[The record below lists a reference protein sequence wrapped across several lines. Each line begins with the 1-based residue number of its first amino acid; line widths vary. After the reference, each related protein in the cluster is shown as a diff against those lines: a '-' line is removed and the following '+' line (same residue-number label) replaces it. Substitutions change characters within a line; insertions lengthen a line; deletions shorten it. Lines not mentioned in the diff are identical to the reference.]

1 MSGMQIITLA
11 AVFVALASAGASSCR
26 VKQAREAAETARGEA
41 ENLRARLEA
50 VEAENAVQR
59 EILARAYEAVNRAS
73 EAVEEAATDHVERIE
88 KIDHAD
94 SDWLMCPLPDGVRDA
109 FAAGSHPD

>member
-1 MSGMQIITLA
+1 MSGMQILTLA

-26 VKQAREAAETARGEA
+26 VKQAREAAEIARSEA
-41 ENLRARLEA
+41 ETLRARLEA
-50 VEAENAVQR
+50 IEAENAAQR

-73 EAVEEAATDHVERIE
+73 EAVEEAATGHVERVE

-94 SDWLMCPLPDGVRDA
+94 SDWLMCPLPAGVRDA
-109 FAAGSHPD
+109 FRDGSD

>member
-11 AVFVALASAGASSCR
+11 AVFVALATAGASLCGI
-26 VKQAREAAETARGEA
+26 KQAREAAETAHNEA
-41 ENLRARLEA
+41 ETLRARLEA
-50 VEAENAVQR
+50 VEAENAAQR

-73 EAVEEAATDHVERIE
+73 EAVKEAAGDHVERVE

>member
-1 MSGMQIITLA
+1 MSGMQILTLA

-26 VKQAREAAETARGEA
+26 VKQAREAAEIARSEA
-41 ENLRARLEA
+41 ETLRARLEA
-50 VEAENAVQR
+50 VEAENAAQR

-73 EAVEEAATDHVERIE
+73 EAVEEAATGHVERVE

-109 FAAGSHPD
+109 FRDGAD

>member
-11 AVFVALASAGASSCR
+11 SVFIALATAGASSCR

-41 ENLRARLEA
+41 ETLRARLEA
-50 VEAENAVQR
+50 VEAENAAQR
-59 EILARAYEAVNRAS
+59 EILARAYDAVNRAS
-73 EAVEEAATDHVERIE
+73 EAVEEAATGHVERVE

-94 SDWLMCPLPDGVRDA
+94 GDWLMCPLPDGVRGA
-109 FAAGSHPD
+109 FRDGSD

>member
-73 EAVEEAATDHVERIE
+73 EAVEEAATGHVERIE
-88 KIDHAD
+88 KIETVDP
-94 SDWLMCPLPDGVRDA
+94 DWLMCPLPDGVREA
-109 FAAGSHPD
+109 FGDGQD